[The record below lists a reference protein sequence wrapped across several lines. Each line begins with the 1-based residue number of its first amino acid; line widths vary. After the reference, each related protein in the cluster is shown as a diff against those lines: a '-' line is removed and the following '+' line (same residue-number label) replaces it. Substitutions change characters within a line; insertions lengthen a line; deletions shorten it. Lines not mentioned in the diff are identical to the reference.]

1 MTSIE
6 TMTIHTLPEACEIA
20 GVGGTV
26 IRNSITYEV
35 GRVGDTFGLRLAG
48 ESASTFTAIGGSWA
62 QEGWT
67 VVTRGDTAQTVRE
80 FFGGLA
86 SGTHVVRPRS
96 ADVYVWSS
104 IYENDG
110 AAPVVFRRD
119 YGTYLAL
126 DMSGEPNDWV
136 VCTNG
141 ADEPIVADILTQR
154 TMRDVVRGNQRHAA
168 QNAEIVKLRQDWR
181 RLNDFLN
188 EYANEQRMCPDYERR
203 LENWNESFELLEL
216 EGRKRDFEVRV
227 RVDASYYTTVTV
239 SAVNQDAAND
249 EVGGMSTDD
258 LDVDWDNPDNVD
270 WDIID

>member
-86 SGTHVVRPRS
+86 SGTHVVR
-96 ADVYVWSS
+96 D
-104 IYENDG
+104 
-110 AAPVVFRRD
+110 
-119 YGTYLAL
+119 
-126 DMSGEPNDWV
+126 
-136 VCTNG
+136 
-141 ADEPIVADILTQR
+141 
-154 TMRDVVRGNQRHAA
+154 
-168 QNAEIVKLRQDWR
+168 K
-181 RLNDFLN
+181 
-188 EYANEQRMCPDYERR
+188 
-203 LENWNESFELLEL
+203 
-216 EGRKRDFEVRV
+216 
-227 RVDASYYTTVTV
+227 
-239 SAVNQDAAND
+239 
-249 EVGGMSTDD
+249 DD
-258 LDVDWDNPDNVD
+258 LSDKKRPTIRDHLTWHLLIHKVRFQWLF
-270 WDIID
+270 